1 MIAGLRNRNVTV
13 FEYVYDHYAG
23 ALYGVVLRVVR
34 NEEVAQEVLQDA
46 LLKIWDKIDTYDPAM
61 VRLFTWMLNLT
72 RNLAIDRTRSREMS
86 QGKKTDDIDRFVHS
100 IENQQRYEQEVDT
113 IGLKEILQR
122 LPDDQRFV
130 LEHLY
135 LKGYTQSELSQEFNI
150 PLGTVKTRARMA
162 LIELRTRL
170 NVK

>member
-1 MIAGLRNRNVTV
+1 MIAGLRNRDVTV

-46 LLKIWDKIDTYDPAM
+46 LLKIWDKIDTYDPAKG
-61 VRLFTWMLNLT
+61 RLFTWMLNLT

-113 IGLKEILQR
+113 IGLKEILQH

>member
-1 MIAGLRNRNVTV
+1 
-13 FEYVYDHYAG
+13 
-23 ALYGVVLRVVR
+23 
-34 NEEVAQEVLQDA
+34 
-46 LLKIWDKIDTYDPAM
+46 
-61 VRLFTWMLNLT
+61 
-72 RNLAIDRTRSREMS
+72 MS
-86 QGKKTDDIDRFVHS
+86 LVKKTDDIDRFVHS

-113 IGLKEILQR
+113 IGLKEILQH

-170 NVK
+170 NIQ

>member
-86 QGKKTDDIDRFVHS
+86 QVKKTDDIDRFVHS